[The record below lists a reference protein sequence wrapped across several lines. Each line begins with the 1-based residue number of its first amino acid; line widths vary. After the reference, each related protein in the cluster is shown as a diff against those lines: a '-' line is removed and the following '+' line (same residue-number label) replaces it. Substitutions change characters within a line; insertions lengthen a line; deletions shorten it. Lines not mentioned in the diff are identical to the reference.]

1 MVLFTFSLGY
11 ISRSLEC
18 IIAEYNLSVI
28 GLNTMYWYK
37 TQKSPCGSFS
47 GCLSPRLF
55 QLHQKSYV
63 TVYYTELSEWFLYG
77 SLPGFHSFETDL
89 DKFIKYDQLNIF
101 HVSTYI
107 CKSIIVVA
115 LFYFPEPQ
123 MRSSDDHPSSL

>member
-28 GLNTMYWYK
+28 GLNTIFWWK

-47 GCLSPRLF
+47 GCLSHRLF

-63 TVYYTELSEWFLYG
+63 TVYCTKLSGWFLY
-77 SLPGFHSFETDL
+77 SILPGFHSFETDL
-89 DKFIKYDQLNIF
+89 DKFIKYDQLIIF
-101 HVSTYI
+101 HVSTYDR
-107 CKSIIVVA
+107 KSITVVA

-123 MRSSDDHPSSL
+123 MRSSDDHPLSL